1 MTAAKDEVVAVFGA
15 RGFVG
20 RALVDH
26 LENSGNV
33 VIPLQRLDC
42 DLLCGDAVRGTVASF
57 PAGARV
63 VICATVNKNVDNSF
77 AAFEQNARIAANLA
91 SALAPST
98 VAGVVFLSTVDV
110 YGRQPPD
117 LLRED
122 APLRPADFYAV
133 AKVSSE
139 FLLAI
144 PAGPPLTI
152 LRLPGIYGPG
162 DSGES
167 VVGRFIR
174 QIDTGEPVYI
184 RGGGNVQRDY
194 VEIGDVCRTIA
205 HFVRHPD
212 TGSFN
217 VAKGRS
223 QSITA
228 IVAQIGTALGKPPN
242 IVAQGPEL
250 EAAGDLIFDV
260 ERLRAAG
267 LDPSGF
273 TDLDQGVARY
283 TEGGTRE
290 LNAAR
295 QAAVEVPPDDSLAA
309 FEKRK
314 GGLWP

>member
-42 DLLCGDAVRGTVASF
+42 DLLRSDDVRRTVASF
-57 PAGARV
+57 PAGTRV

-77 AAFEQNARIAANLA
+77 AAFEQNTRIAANLA

-110 YGRQPPD
+110 YGRQPPG

-133 AKVSSE
+133 SKVSSE

-144 PAGPPLTI
+144 PSGPPLTI

-162 DSGES
+162 DSGGS

-174 QIDTGEPVYI
+174 QIDAGEPVYI

-194 VEIGDVCRTIA
+194 LEISDVCRTIA
-205 HFVRHPD
+205 HFVCHPN

-223 QSITA
+223 QSIATT
-228 IVAQIGTALGKPPN
+228 VAQIGVALGKVPN
-242 IVAQGPEL
+242 IVAQGPDSR
-250 EAAGDLIFDV
+250 AAGDLIFDV
-260 ERLRAAG
+260 ERLRCAG
-267 LDPSGF
+267 LDPSRF
-273 TDLDQGVARY
+273 ADLDQGVARY
-283 TEGGTRE
+283 AEG
-290 LNAAR
+290 
-295 QAAVEVPPDDSLAA
+295 
-309 FEKRK
+309 
-314 GGLWP
+314 